1 MLQIKNL
8 ATVTRPEKSLDA
20 AEIDF
25 GKTFTPSLF
34 RMEYRDGAW
43 KDPRVEPFGKFELH
57 PAAIVLHYAQ
67 TIFEGLKAFRQDSGR
82 IVLFRPEMNARR
94 FNRSAARLAMPEVD
108 EELFVEAVR
117 QLVTNER
124 HHVPERPGSLYIRP
138 TMIGTEPTIGVK
150 TASEYI
156 FFILS
161 LPTGSYFREARRG
174 PGLINVLVSESVVRA
189 CPGGAGNVK
198 VGGNYAVTLGITGE
212 AAKRG
217 CAQVLFLD
225 SGSRRRIEEM
235 GGMNIFFVRDGALVT
250 PPLCDTILAGITRD
264 TILTLARDLGIPA
277 SEEVLYIDQVVQE
290 IRGGRITEALACGTA
305 AIVTGIGAL
314 QFENGEN
321 VQIGRDG
328 PGLISSQLYDRI
340 VGIHY
345 GDYAEKRGWIREVCA
360 TP

>member
-1 MLQIKNL
+1 MLQIRNL
-8 ATVTRPEKSLDA
+8 ATVTQPENSLDA
-20 AEIDF
+20 ATIDF
-25 GKTFTPSLF
+25 GKTFTPNLF

-43 KDPRVEPFGKFELH
+43 RDPRIEGFRKFELH
-57 PAAIVLHYAQ
+57 PAAIVFHYAQ
-67 TIFEGLKAFRQDSGR
+67 TIFEGLKAFRQNSGR

-108 EELFVEAVR
+108 EEFFVEAVR

-124 HHVPERPGSLYIRP
+124 YHVPDRPGSLYIRP

-150 TASEYI
+150 TANEYI

-198 VGGNYAVTLGITGE
+198 AGGNYAVTLGITGA
-212 AAKRG
+212 AAKLG
-217 CAQVLFLD
+217 CSQVLFLD
-225 SGSRRRIEEM
+225 SAGQRRIEEM

-264 TILTLARDLGIPA
+264 TILSLARELGIPA
-277 SEEVLYIDQVVQE
+277 SEEALYIDQVVEE

-314 QFENGEN
+314 QFESGES
-321 VQIGRDG
+321 VRIGHDEPG
-328 PGLISSQLYDRI
+328 PVSSRLYDRI

-345 GDYAEKRGWIREVCA
+345 GDCPEEHGWIREVCA
-360 TP
+360 AP